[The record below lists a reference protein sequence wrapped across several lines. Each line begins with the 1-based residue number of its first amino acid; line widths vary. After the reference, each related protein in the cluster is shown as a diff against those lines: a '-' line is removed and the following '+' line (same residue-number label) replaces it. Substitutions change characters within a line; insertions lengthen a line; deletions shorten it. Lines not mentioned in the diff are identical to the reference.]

1 MSYASTSGPRP
12 ASARRSGCSKTAA
25 AGGRAGPTWSPA
37 RFETHGRPYT
47 ADLLAGFETVP
58 LATVL
63 DRHPDAVLV
72 DELAAPGRRRLV
84 ESYRDAGITVLTTLN
99 VQHLESLADAV
110 ERITGHRP
118 RETVADAV
126 IRGADHLELVDL
138 TADELRKRLAEGHL
152 YGPDQADVA
161 LERFFTDEHLT
172 ALRELARQWLAGGR
186 ERVAVALTG
195 GPEGETLIRRA
206 ARIAARSPG
215 AQLMAVHVVRSDGL
229 VDASPANLARQRVL
243 VESLGGSYHQVL
255 GTDIAAA
262 LLAFAHEV
270 NATQLVLGA
279 SRRSRFA
286 QLFAPGVGAAAAAG
300 SGSVD
305 VHLVTHEEVSRGR
318 ARFGP
323 GDGSLGGLTRRRRI
337 LGLAAAVVGLPVLT
351 FALSGV
357 RGELTFPSDVLLFLA
372 AVVGIAL
379 LGGLY
384 PALGA
389 AVGGFLLLNY
399 YFTPPL
405 HEFTVDRPEN
415 VLGLVVFLV
424 VATAVSAAVELAA
437 RRTAEASSARAEA
450 ATLSTVAGSVLR
462 GEHPLTALLQ
472 QLRETFAL
480 TGVTLLERSPDNPTA
495 WRLAATVGRHTAISP
510 ADGDAAVPI
519 GEELML
525 VLTGR
530 LLGAADRRVLGAFA
544 AQAEVA
550 LRQQRLAAQA
560 AAADRIGAADR
571 LRSALLSAV
580 SHDLRTPLASAKA
593 AVTSLR
599 SPDVA
604 FGPEDRD
611 ELLATAD
618 ESLDRLIGLVEN
630 LLDMSR
636 LQAGVLGVHAQ
647 LFSVADVLPRVVD
660 DVGTAAVTVRVPD
673 ELAEVRADP
682 ALVERILVNVLTNAV
697 RYSPPGRPP
706 AIAVTERGDEVEVRV
721 IDHGPGIPDEARE
734 LVFQPF
740 QRLGD
745 RDSGTG
751 VGLGLALSRGLAEA
765 MGGTLQP
772 ATTPGGGL
780 TMVLRLPVALPVA
793 GP

>member
-1 MSYASTSGPRP
+1 MSTGELWVYLGP
-12 ASARRSGCSKTAA
+12 ASGVGTTVRMLEEGRRRRDQGADVVAA
-25 AGGRAGPTWSPA
+25 PVDPHAP
-37 RFETHGRPYT
+37 PYP
-47 ADLLAGFETVP
+47 ADLLAGFEIVP
-58 LATVL
+58 LAKVL
-63 DRHPDAVLV
+63 DRRPAVVLV
-72 DELAAPGRRRLV
+72 DALATGHGRGRLV
-84 ESYRDAGITVLTTLN
+84 ETFRDAGITVLTSLN
-99 VQHLESLADAV
+99 VAHLESLADAV
-110 ERITGHRP
+110 ERITGRRP
-118 RETVADAV
+118 RDTVPDALV
-126 IRGADHLELVDL
+126 RAADHVELVDPSPV
-138 TADELRKRLAEGHL
+138 ELRQRLLDGHV
-152 YGPDQADVA
+152 YGPDEVDTA
-161 LERFFTDEHLT
+161 LAHFFTDEHLT
-172 ALRELARQWLAGGR
+172 ALRGLARQWLAGGP

-229 VDASPANLARQRVL
+229 ADANPADLARQRLL
-243 VESLGGSYHQVL
+243 VERLGGSYHQVL
-255 GTDIAAA
+255 GRDIPAA

-270 NATQLVLGA
+270 KATQLVLGA
-279 SRRSRFA
+279 SRRGRLA
-286 QLFAPGVGAAAAAG
+286 RLFAPGVGATTAAR
-300 SGSVD
+300 SGGID
-305 VHLVTHEEVSRGR
+305 VHVVTHEEVSQGR
-318 ARFGP
+318 RVSP
-323 GDGSLGGLTRRRRI
+323 RRGLTRRRRI
-337 LGLAAAVVGLPVLT
+337 LGLAAAVVGLPALT
-351 FALSGV
+351 FALSRV

-384 PALGA
+384 PALFA

-405 HEFTVDRPEN
+405 HEFDVERPGN
-415 VLGLVVFLV
+415 LLSLLVFLV
-424 VATAVSAAVELAA
+424 VATAVSVVVELAA

-450 ATLSTVAGSVLR
+450 AALSTVAGSVLR
-462 GEHPLTALLQ
+462 GEHPLTALLE

-480 TGVTLLERSPDNPTA
+480 TGVTLLERPPDVPTG
-495 WRLAATVGRHTAISP
+495 WRIAAEVGGRPASSP
-510 ADGDAAVPI
+510 ADGDVAVPI
-519 GEELML
+519 GDDLML
-525 VLTGR
+525 VLAGR
-530 LLGAADRRVLGAFA
+530 PLDASDRRVLGAFA
-544 AQAEVA
+544 AQAALA

-560 AAADRIGAADR
+560 ATADKISAADR

-673 ELAEVRADP
+673 DLSEVRADP
-682 ALVERILVNVLTNAV
+682 ALLERILVNVLANAV

-734 LVFQPF
+734 LVFQAF

-765 MGGTLQP
+765 MGGTLRP
-772 ATTPGGGL
+772 VTTPGGGL
-780 TMVLRLPVALPVA
+780 TMVLRLPVAQA
-793 GP
+793 